1 MPEEL
6 DRWTIVNETRN
17 EKNELPITCWH
28 NKPTVRNLQFLS
40 YSAKEMIFDEVI
52 ANNNWPT
59 YNKITATSNS
69 GRMLWSPKPKYVP
82 DHIRDQSV
90 DICAL
95 LMMNFDAIPEDLEN
109 IFFEWYFVDDAIQK
123 FYQENGYENNKDPM
137 SIIQQI
143 VSLLL
148 KNTAYT
154 LQDPIIKENLKKIE
168 EIINHLSDSDDEDDD
183 LSLDPENFESDEPDQ
198 PLRVFI

>member
-6 DRWTIVNETRN
+6 DRWTIINETRD
-17 EKNELPITCWH
+17 EKNELPIICWH

-40 YSAKEMIFDEVI
+40 YSTKEMIFDEVI
-52 ANNNWPT
+52 ANNNWST
-59 YNKITATSNS
+59 YNKITATNSS

-82 DHIRDQSV
+82 DHIRDQCV

-95 LMMNFDAIPEDLEN
+95 LMMNFDEVPEDLED
-109 IFFEWYFVDDAIQK
+109 IFLEWYNVNDALQK
-123 FYQENGYENNKDPM
+123 FYEENGYENNKDPM
-137 SIIQQI
+137 SIIQGI

-183 LSLDPENFESDEPDQ
+183 LGLDPENFESDEPDH